1 MSAQLAGFVS
11 DPFDDGSIE
20 HDVFRRGD
28 GPAVLVLH
36 EVPGIDGAT
45 LAVAER
51 IRCAGFTIVLPDML
65 PPPFAPASPRLLVG
79 NMIRVCVAR
88 EFWALA
94 LRYDRPLT
102 RWLQALAV
110 REHGLAG
117 GPGIGI
123 VGMCLTGGF
132 ALAAATQAPVA
143 VAIASEPAVP
153 FRVRPGASTD
163 LGMSEGEVQ
172 VLADRVASGELCVRA
187 FAYDRDPMT
196 PPARMERIKSLLGS
210 DVVIEGIHGKDHP
223 VLDRAVGWTKKGPG
237 TPDPEAVPALTE
249 TLRVLRETLLPGGSA
264 PAPA

>member
-1 MSAQLAGFVS
+1 MTAQLAGFAR
-11 DPFDDGSIE
+11 DPFDDGSIA
-20 HDVFRRGD
+20 HDVFRRGE

-36 EVPGIDGAT
+36 EVPGINDAT

-65 PPPFAPASPRLLVG
+65 PPPFAPGGARLLVG
-79 NMIRVCVAR
+79 NMVRVCVAR

-94 LRYDRPLT
+94 LGYDRPLT
-102 RWLQALAV
+102 RWLQALAI

-117 GPGIGI
+117 GPGIGV

-132 ALAAATQAPVA
+132 ALAAATREPVS

-153 FRVRPGASTD
+153 FRLRPGASRD

-172 VLADRVASGELCVRA
+172 LLVDRVASGELCVRA
-187 FAYDRDPMT
+187 FRYDGDLMT
-196 PPARMERIKSLLGS
+196 PPARLARIKELLGS
-210 DVVIEGIHGKDHP
+210 DVVIEPIPGKDHP

-237 TPDPEAVPALTE
+237 TPDPAAVPALTE
-249 TLRVLRETLLPGGSA
+249 TLRVLRETLLPGV
-264 PAPA
+264 PAPTPG